1 MVFDA
6 SANIVCH
13 AVAEIDTQTI
23 GQLMVEHDAEQLI
36 DSVYRVIDQVHKS
49 LGKGYKNITQAGM
62 ATQRSSIVCWD
73 KYSGESLS
81 PVISWQDRR
90 TSGQLDYAARQDDL
104 IHQLTGLYL
113 NSHYGASKIKWCLEN
128 NTAVQKSLNTNSLCV
143 APMASFIL
151 FQLLDERPFVTD
163 PANASRTLLM
173 NYKTLKWE
181 KTLLDL
187 FSVPDTILPK
197 ITYTQSAF
205 GNIVR
210 HSHSIPLVLCTG
222 DQSAVIYSQGE
233 LADSEV
239 FINAGTGAFIQK
251 PDQNIPELKQEKL
264 LASVVYADQKRTKYV
279 IEGTVN
285 GAGRALQWFARQSK
299 ISDYEKSL
307 NQWCEAYA
315 NPPIFFN
322 AISGIGSPY
331 WIADHESYFLS
342 EASDEEKFVAI
353 VESIIFL
360 IVENIHCMQSI
371 SSAIKQIKLA
381 GGLANIPAFCQKLS
395 DLSNCQVL
403 PAKETEATAKG
414 VFFLLSQSPALNLEE
429 AYSATFHPQNDEMLF
444 NRYHIWRKL
453 MLDSFQEQRI

>member
-6 SANIVCH
+6 SANIVCY
-13 AVAEIDTQTI
+13 AVAEIDTQTT

-49 LGKGYKNITQAGM
+49 LGKGYKNIAQAGM

-73 KYSGESLS
+73 KLNGEALS

-90 TSGQLDYAARQDDL
+90 TAGRLDYAASQDDL

-113 NSHYGASKIKWCLEN
+113 NPHYGASKIKWCLEN
-128 NTAVQKSLNTNSLCV
+128 NAAVQKSLNTNSLCI

-151 FQLLDERPFVTD
+151 FKLLDERPFVTD

-264 LASVVYADQKRTKYV
+264 LASVVYADRKKTKYV

-285 GAGRALQWFARQSK
+285 GAGRALQWFAQQSK
-299 ISDYEKSL
+299 TSDYEKSL
-307 NQWCEAYA
+307 NQWCKAYA

-342 EASDEEKFVAI
+342 EASNEEKFVAI

-360 IVENIHCMQSI
+360 IVDNIRCMQII
-371 SSAIKQIKLA
+371 SSDIRQIKLA

-395 DLSNCQVL
+395 NLSNCQVL

-414 VFFLLSQSPALNLEE
+414 VFFLLSRSPVLNLEE

-453 MLDSFQEQRI
+453 MLDSFQGQRI